1 MRKSTLAVACGV
13 TVFVGLSVLTRTNSQ
28 AGSNSGEASATLA
41 AAPSLPLGNST
52 SLATQEQVVQS
63 YTKLPLSFEANRG
76 QTDAQ
81 AKFISRGNGYTLF
94 LTDNEAVLALRRPR
108 RKSTGNPSQPRDAR
122 LPFRPSAVPEI
133 QAPAVMR
140 MKLLGTN
147 PGAKVTGTDELPGKS
162 NYFIGN
168 DPTKWR
174 TNVPNYANVK
184 YEGVYPGIDLVY
196 YGNQRQLEYDFVVS
210 PGADPKAIELAVS
223 GSSDGQSAAW
233 MPLRIDAQG
242 DLVVRSD
249 EGEVRFH
256 KPVVYQPGADGKRV
270 PIRGQ
275 YALDHKGGVSFEV
288 ARYDRNRPLVI
299 DPVLAYSTYLGGSGN
314 NNTGGGDVGLGIA
327 VDGSGNIYVAGYT
340 RSTDFPTVNPL
351 QGAPGG
357 PPGFNPDWDA
367 FVAKIKAD
375 GSALAYSTY
384 LGGGDI
390 DEANGIGVDSAGNA
404 YVAGYTASTNFPI
417 SNPLQGASGGGGDAF
432 VAKISGDGSA
442 LLYSTYL
449 GGGLYDS
456 AQGIAVDS
464 AGNAYV
470 AGSTTSPD
478 FPIRTAF
485 QSVHGGVVCNDF
497 CLQPPSYTINY
508 DAFVAKIAPDG
519 SSLAYSTFLGGLGD
533 DAASS
538 VAIDSAGNAYLTG
551 TTSSVDFPLNN
562 AAQSTPGGTAPF
574 DDSFVAKFSADGSA
588 LLYSTYLGG
597 SGADA
602 AAGIAAD
609 GSGDAYVTGYTTS
622 TDFPTKN
629 ALQSAINPNDPHK
642 TDAFVSKIDTTQ
654 SGSASIVFSTYLGGS
669 GSDVAFGI
677 TVDGA
682 GNAYLAGGTTSVDF
696 PTTTNAL
703 QPTLGGYEN
712 VFVTEL
718 SADGSQLIYSSYL
731 GGSGGDSA
739 SALAVGSGGFPRGPV
754 IYLTG
759 LTFSANFPTTANAVQ
774 PTTNSV
780 ENGNAF
786 IAKLTFTP
794 TFHLPVVPLTGLFFL
809 DGSGSVAFTVNS
821 TDGFNQTLTFDV
833 TGQPAGMTVTPQ
845 HFALTPPP
853 NGSVSQTIAIAAGP
867 AVPPGTYT
875 LLVTEEGTGSSTQVI
890 VEVAAS
896 SGSAAQV
903 IGSLQTAHCI
913 SNSTVAN
920 ILTGELNLAQ
930 SLANGQHTQAAI
942 DAYGAMLLEMR
953 ALAAVG
959 LITSTCTVG
968 GVSFSPDN
976 VLIGDVRGL
985 MANLKVGSTANPI
998 TGFVVNSS
1006 GVAVPN
1012 ATVSLVNSANA
1023 GVATATTDI
1032 TGFYFFATGGAL
1044 TSGSAYSVKVT
1055 GVPKPFHTSSPAS
1068 QSFTW
1073 AGSGFELAN
1082 FVLN

>member
-1 MRKSTLAVACGV
+1 MTKNTLAVACGLAV
-13 TVFVGLSVLTRTNSQ
+13 LAGLLTLTPPTSQ
-28 AGSNSGEASATLA
+28 AGSNGGKASTTFSS
-41 AAPSLPLGNST
+41 APSLPAGASA
-52 SLATQEQVVQS
+52 SLAAQGRAVQS
-63 YTKLPLSFEANRG
+63 YAKLPLSFEANRG

-94 LTDNEAVLALRRPR
+94 LTGNEAVLALRRPS
-108 RKSTGNPSQPRDAR
+108 RKASSDPLQPREAR
-122 LPFRPSAVPEI
+122 LPFRSSAAVES

-140 MKLLGTN
+140 VKLVGAN
-147 PGAKVTGTDELPGKS
+147 PGAKVTGRDELPGKS

-168 DPTKWR
+168 DPAKWQ
-174 TNVPNYANVK
+174 TNVPNYAKVR

-223 GSSDGQSAAW
+223 GISDGQSAAW
-233 MPLRIDAQG
+233 MPLRIDAQS
-242 DLVVRSD
+242 DLVVCSD

-270 PIRGQ
+270 PVQGQ
-275 YALDHKGGVSFEV
+275 YALSRKGGVRFEV
-288 ARYDRNRPLVI
+288 AHYDRSKPLVI
-299 DPVLAYSTYLGGSGN
+299 DPVLAYSTYLGGSGS
-314 NNTGGGDVGLGIA
+314 NTGLGDVGLGIA

-340 RSTDFPTVNPL
+340 GSTDFPTANPL
-351 QGAPGG
+351 QSTPGG
-357 PPGFNPDWDA
+357 PPGANYDA

-390 DEANGIGVDSAGNA
+390 DQANGIGVDSAGNA
-404 YVAGYTASTNFPI
+404 YVAGYTASTNFPT

-432 VAKISGDGSA
+432 VAKISADGSA

-449 GGGLYDS
+449 GGSLYDS

-478 FPIRTAF
+478 FPTKTAF

-508 DAFVAKIAPDG
+508 DAFLAKIAPDG

-533 DAASS
+533 DVAYS

-551 TTSSVDFPLNN
+551 TTSSGGFPLNN
-562 AAQSTPGGTAPF
+562 AAQATPGGPPF
-574 DDSFVAKFSADGSA
+574 DGFVAKISADGSA

-602 AAGIAAD
+602 PGGIAAD
-609 GSGDAYVTGYTTS
+609 GAGHAYVTGYTTS
-622 TDFPTKN
+622 TDFPTQN

-642 TDAFVSKIDTTQ
+642 TDAFVAKIDTTQ
-654 SGSASIVFSTYLGGS
+654 SGPASIVFSTYLGGS
-669 GSDVAFGI
+669 GSDVASGI
-677 TVDGA
+677 AVDGA
-682 GNAYLAGGTTSVDF
+682 GNAYIAGQTASVDF
-696 PTTTNAL
+696 PTTANAL
-703 QPTLGGYEN
+703 QPTLGGYVN
-712 VFVTEL
+712 AFVTEL

-731 GGSGGDSA
+731 GGSGGDTA
-739 SALAVGSGGFPRGPV
+739 SALAVGSGGHPLGPV

-759 LTFSANFPTTANAVQ
+759 LTSSTNFPVTANAVQ
-774 PTTNSV
+774 STTNSV
-780 ENGNAF
+780 DNGNAF

-794 TFHLPVVPLTGLFFL
+794 AFHLPVVPLTGLFYL
-809 DGSGSVAFTVNS
+809 DGSGSVAFTVS
-821 TDGFNQTLTFDV
+821 SVDGFNQTLAFDV
-833 TGQPAGMTVTPQ
+833 TGQPVGMTVTPQ

-853 NGSVSQTIAIAAGP
+853 NGSASQTIAIAVGP

-890 VEVAAS
+890 VEVTAS

-903 IGSLQTAHCI
+903 IGALQAAHCI
-913 SNSTVAN
+913 GGPAVSS

-942 DAYGAMLLEMR
+942 DAYGAMLLEIR

-968 GVSFSPDN
+968 GVSFSPGN

-985 MANLKVGSTANPI
+985 MANLKVGSAANPI
-998 TGFVVNSS
+998 TGYVVNSS
-1006 GVAVPN
+1006 GVAVGN
-1012 ATVSLVNSANA
+1012 ATVSLLNSANA
-1023 GVATATTDI
+1023 VVGTATTDI
-1032 TGFYFFATGGAL
+1032 TGFYFLPTAGVL
-1044 TSGSAYSVKVT
+1044 VSGSNYVVKVT
-1055 GVPKPFHTSSPAS
+1055 GFPLRFSTSSPAS
-1068 QSFTW
+1068 QTFTW

-1082 FVLN
+1082 FGLN